1 MRYYEIVLSE
11 QELAELAAG
20 YASIYCASRD
30 EQNLADL
37 AYVNFL
43 QGSKEAQKSIADKLN
58 LLLGNPDAEET
69 L

>member
-20 YASIYCASRD
+20 YASIYCSSRD

-37 AYVNFL
+37 AYINFL
-43 QGSKEAQKSIADKLN
+43 QGSKEAQQSIADKLN
-58 LLLGNPDAEET
+58 LLLGNTDAEKII
-69 L
+69 